1 MNNITLDSL
10 CKNNSDLTIPSLSD
24 LYNSLNH
31 SHGIKQDEINVQEAT
46 IITQAFD
53 SPLHLIEQFMRYIEN
68 SKTLPFILKPRLSVN
83 DQKLALQLEQVS
95 HWLCEYKPFFC
106 YSPHVSLFFAIA
118 LSFPVTFPRKIDPRE
133 VILGKS
139 ITEWGNQF
147 VEQLRQ
153 ALHSSKFKDRVRH
166 KEENAR
172 RSFSSSIRYVQ
183 HLFDR
188 YSRLLVI
195 RIDFALRRDQNEF
208 EEPLDRILNYF
219 SQLKMQMKR
228 RSRVRRALVGYIA
241 HLEYSLV
248 KGHHLHAIFFFN
260 GNKVIN
266 DYSISF
272 RIASLWSRITENKGI
287 YFNTHVK
294 TLQYSCPATGM
305 IHRSDEKKRCCL
317 AYVIWYITKLDQ
329 QLIYKYQDKQ
339 RVFFRG
345 EIKGK

>member
-1 MNNITLDSL
+1 MNNIDFDSL
-10 CKNNSDLTIPSLSD
+10 CKDMKSLTSSSLSNIYND
-24 LYNSLNH
+24 LNMF
-31 SHGIKQDEINVQEAT
+31 HGTKQEEEQKTT
-46 IITQAFD
+46 IITPDFD
-53 SPLHLIEQFMRYIEN
+53 SSLYLIEQFMRYIEQ
-68 SKTLPFILKPRLSVN
+68 SETLPFTLNPKIFVSDQRL
-83 DQKLALQLEQVS
+83 LIQLEQVS
-95 HWLCEYKPFFC
+95 RWLSEYKPFFQ
-106 YSPHVSLFFAIA
+106 YSPYVDLFFRVTP
-118 LSFPVTFPRKIDPRE
+118 SFPIVYSLKSNPRE
-133 VILGKS
+133 AFMGKS
-139 ITEWGNQF
+139 MAEWSNQF
-147 VEQLRQ
+147 IEQIRLI
-153 ALHSSKFKDRVRH
+153 LHSRKFKDRIRH
-166 KEENAR
+166 REENAR

-188 YSRLLVI
+188 HSRLLVI
-195 RIDFALRRDQNEF
+195 RMDFALRRDQNDI

-260 GNKVIN
+260 GNRVIN

-294 TLQYSCPATGM
+294 TLQYTCPATGM

-329 QLIYKYQDKQ
+329 QLMYKYHDKQ